1 MGTRPWYSLDTF
13 DQNKIILIA
22 KLELICLRQKMF
34 NEYNHDYRDE
44 YSTIQH
50 WTNVEIHVLS
60 QFFKLVA
67 KLLVVSSS
75 SLWSNNGHAT
85 EMSGG
90 NLYEADSQDFKSF
103 GFYDLIYQWMQPC
116 LCQEVK
122 KAHFVETRY
131 IILFPACFRTFCCS
145 FELSFYYSKSVISSK
160 LKFQAIFP
168 VYFLYGVNL
177 NVSQSLNLC
186 ILTRRILQ
194 CRLKSM

>member
-44 YSTIQH
+44 YFTIQH

-85 EMSGG
+85 ETSGG

-103 GFYDLIYQWMQPC
+103 GFYDLIYQWMQSC

-122 KAHFVETRY
+122 NAFCWNSLHNFIPCLFQNFLLQLWIKFLLFKKCY
-131 IILFPACFRTFCCS
+131 II
-145 FELSFYYSKSVISSK
+145 
-160 LKFQAIFP
+160 
-168 VYFLYGVNL
+168 
-177 NVSQSLNLC
+177 
-186 ILTRRILQ
+186 
-194 CRLKSM
+194 

>member
-1 MGTRPWYSLDTF
+1 MSFLQENSQRRGSVISGHCVSTSLLCFLLKYKKVQDVGTRPWYSLDTF

-22 KLELICLRQKMF
+22 KLELICLWQKMF
-34 NEYNHDYRDE
+34 NEYNYDYRVE
-44 YSTIQH
+44 YFTIQH

-103 GFYDLIYQWMQPC
+103 GFYDLIYQWMQSC

-122 KAHFVETRY
+122 
-131 IILFPACFRTFCCS
+131 
-145 FELSFYYSKSVISSK
+145 
-160 LKFQAIFP
+160 
-168 VYFLYGVNL
+168 
-177 NVSQSLNLC
+177 
-186 ILTRRILQ
+186 RRIL
-194 CRLKSM
+194 LKLVT

>member
-1 MGTRPWYSLDTF
+1 METRPWYSLDTF

-22 KLELICLRQKMF
+22 KLELICLRQKIF

-44 YSTIQH
+44 YFTIQH

-85 EMSGG
+85 ETSGG

-103 GFYDLIYQWMQPC
+103 GFYDLIYQWMQSC

-145 FELSFYYSKSVISSK
+145 FNLVFIIQKVLYHLSWNFKRS
-160 LKFQAIFP
+160 FQLTFCM
-168 VYFLYGVNL
+168 
-177 NVSQSLNLC
+177 VS
-186 ILTRRILQ
+186 I
-194 CRLKSM
+194 